1 MDNLIN
7 SKNIK
12 CRINAINTKLS
23 DNARFINNANNLIP
37 ITIFI
42 SNDKGKYYIQEHYA
56 DLSDKTL
63 TIDDLD
69 VYLVRGLN
77 TLKNMYKMGKTS
89 KEINKA
95 KNEIIE
101 GAINEE
107 LFRLQWRLWLSF
119 RYKFMG

>member
-69 VYLVRGLN
+69 VYLDSIKTLQIN
-77 TLKNMYKMGKTS
+77 TNASEPIIIRVLTEQEYGK
-89 KEINKA
+89 
-95 KNEIIE
+95 
-101 GAINEE
+101 
-107 LFRLQWRLWLSF
+107 
-119 RYKFMG
+119 